1 MLSRVTGKNSTFS
14 SFHPFNIKWWA
25 AKIGSDFKDC
35 DVLQVTEWLFYF
47 TYWIRAGYQSATKE
61 PQVFTKKGSN
71 ICRKRSAKTNHLR
84 EQQAFILSRE
94 FPAFWFSHSCTTLS
108 LYWDGVWSKRSLL
121 SQGLKKLMNNLCSRG
136 FVEVQY
142 YEYIAEARAAC

>member
-1 MLSRVTGKNSTFS
+1 MLSRVTGKNCTFP

-61 PQVFTKKGSN
+61 PQVFTKKGGLTSVERGAQRQ
-71 ICRKRSAKTNHLR
+71 ITSGKSEHLFSAVNFQPFDSLAAVPPCLLR
-84 EQQAFILSRE
+84 R
-94 FPAFWFSHSCTTLS
+94 
-108 LYWDGVWSKRSLL
+108 DGGSSKRTLL
-121 SQGLKKLMNNLCSRG
+121 SQGPPPPPQQSPPPKKKSQRIIW
-136 FVEVQY
+136 VK
-142 YEYIAEARAAC
+142 AAL